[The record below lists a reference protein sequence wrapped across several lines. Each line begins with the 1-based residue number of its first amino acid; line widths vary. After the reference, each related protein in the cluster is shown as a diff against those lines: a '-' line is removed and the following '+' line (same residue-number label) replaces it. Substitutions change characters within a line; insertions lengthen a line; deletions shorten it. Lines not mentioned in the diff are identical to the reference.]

1 MSNNSVDYPPIVIF
15 AYNRPK
21 KLKNLMLSLEENRE
35 FKDFNVH
42 FFVDK
47 FKDDSD
53 KKKNDEVLKIIKE
66 KWKCNSK
73 EININDENLGLK
85 NNILN
90 GINTIFNNHDS
101 AIFLEDDLVVSKSFL
116 DYMIK
121 SLKIYKNEKKIMHI
135 SGYNFKTFIGKKTR
149 SYFSRN
155 MNCWGWATWKKTW
168 ENNNNFQENIFSSL
182 KKKDRR
188 LFNIYGFEKDYES
201 QLIRNQKGE
210 ISTWAIYWYQFI
222 FIQNGLCLQPIK
234 SLVNNTGADG
244 SGVHN
249 SQPKIY
255 SVKLNDSNIKIFPE
269 KYSFTIFNKLQVIS
283 FYMYKKAYKILS
295 S

>member
-168 ENNNNFQENIFSSL
+168 ENNNNFQENIISSL